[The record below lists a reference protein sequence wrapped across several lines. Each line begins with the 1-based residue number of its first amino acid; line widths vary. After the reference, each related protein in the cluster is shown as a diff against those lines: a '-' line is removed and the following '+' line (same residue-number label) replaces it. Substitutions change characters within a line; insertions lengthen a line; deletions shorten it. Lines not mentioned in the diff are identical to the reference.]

1 MDKYEYKVCL
11 EEIDTLISEG
21 DFGRAVEIA
30 DTIDWKRVKSVNTLC
45 QISDLYKVNH
55 RFEESRDILLLA
67 YDRYPTGRQI
77 VSSLCDL
84 ELRLGEYVQAL
95 QYYNEFVQIAPRDP
109 GRYILQYKIYKA
121 QSVSLPEQIA
131 VLQKL
136 KAADYRDRWAYELA
150 LLYYRNGDK
159 TLCVSECDE
168 LLAFFGD
175 GRFVENAKA
184 LKAEALGVEQ
194 PAPAPQAPAQPEPA
208 AEGAQDAA
216 YADQNYDP
224 NAGYADQNYDP
235 NAGYADQN
243 YDPNAGYADQNYD
256 PNAGYADQNYDP
268 NAGYA
273 DQNYDPNAGYA
284 DQNYDPNAAYA
295 GQGYDQNAGY
305 ADQNF
310 DPNAAYAGQGYD
322 PNTGYADQ
330 NYDPNAGYADQGYA
344 QNAYAAAPYAAQQ
357 EDDLPKVPDASF
369 NTQELRDLV
378 ASGLQDLEKQEERET
393 APQPVLTQDRPAPEA
408 EEPAAPQLQ
417 ESPAA
422 AEDEDADMK
431 VVPAPEAHAPEAE
444 APAQPEAEAPQ
455 AAAAQE
461 RPALREYTPQPAK
474 KDLSHRYDTVLA
486 QETDGQYAMVMPE
499 ARPAE
504 KQITGQMDL
513 EGILNEWDRIKTDSE
528 KRRSEQIRRRF
539 LENTGPILQDFDE
552 KSKDG
557 VLEHLE
563 RDIAREERLA
573 AAASVIPEGANLP
586 DGFTPVERY
595 KAVVARGDEMGSRE
609 EIKEPAY
616 RDTLIKKD
624 GATRIWRPKDVE
636 EAAEAAEAARS
647 READRPAYAEARR
660 PEHAAPRHE
669 VQEPAYAEPQYEEQE
684 SEYTA
689 PEYAAQEP
697 AYEEPAYEA
706 QEPEHAAPEY
716 EAQEP
721 EHAAPEYEA
730 QEPEYAEPE
739 YEAQEPEYAEPEYE
753 TQEPEY
759 TEPEYEAPKKQAPKY
774 EAEEAQ
780 EPAYE
785 EPAYEAG
792 EPAEPEYEAQEAEP
806 EAEEAPAEE
815 APEEAKEPE
824 AEEAPVEPERPHRRH
839 ALRED
844 RIKAQRPQHR
854 NPEGHRRER
863 AQQEAAPAED
873 AQEARHGAPE
883 GARAGRRGLGI
894 ARRSQEKAAVRKLTE
909 EEQKL
914 FGQYMTSA
922 ETRRQIVRAIDDI
935 SLAACTGNVVLTGQ
949 SGTDTAGLAKA
960 LIREIRAIDSNF
972 SGKVARSSG
981 PVINR
986 KDLAKALT
994 QIENGALIIEQ
1005 ASSLS
1010 EESCMRLHRELEREE
1025 RGMIVILIDTAKAM
1039 DRFMRHNE
1047 ASLGRNFNVRIDI
1060 TALDNDALVEVAK
1073 NYAKE
1078 KNYSIDEFG
1087 ILALHTRISSLQTID
1102 HTVTVD
1108 EVKGIVD
1115 EAIGYAEK
1123 KTPGHLMDVI
1133 FRKRYDEDDM
1143 VILREKDFQHY

>member
-168 LLAFFGD
+168 LIAFFGD

-243 YDPNAGYADQNYD
+243 YDPNAGYADQNY
-256 PNAGYADQNYDP
+256 
-268 NAGYA
+268 
-273 DQNYDPNAGYA
+273 
-284 DQNYDPNAAYA
+284 
-295 GQGYDQNAGY
+295 
-305 ADQNF
+305 

-408 EEPAAPQLQ
+408 EEPAAPQPQ

-721 EHAAPEYEA
+721 E
-730 QEPEYAEPE
+730 
-739 YEAQEPEYAEPEYE
+739 YAEPEYE

-780 EPAYE
+780 EPADE

-824 AEEAPVEPERPHRRH
+824 AEEAPAEPEYPHRRH

>member
-21 DFGRAVEIA
+21 DFARAVEIA

-150 LLYYRNGDK
+150 LLYFRNGDK
-159 TLCVSECDE
+159 SLCASECDE
-168 LLAFFGD
+168 MIAFFGD

-184 LKAEALGVEQ
+184 LKDEALGVAHQ
-194 PAPAPQAPAQPEPA
+194 APAPQAPAQQEPA
-208 AEGAQDAA
+208 EESGGQDAGYEGQGYDPNAGYAEQGYDPNAA
-216 YADQNYDP
+216 YADQNYDPNAGYADQGYGQDAGYADQGYDPNAGYADQNYDPNAGYADQGYDPNADYTDQNYDP

-235 NAGYADQN
+235 NAGYAYQD
-243 YDPNAGYADQNYD
+243 YDPNAGYADQSYD
-256 PNAGYADQNYDP
+256 PNAGY
-268 NAGYA
+268 G
-273 DQNYDPNAGYA
+273 
-284 DQNYDPNAAYA
+284 
-295 GQGYDQNAGY
+295 GQDY
-305 ADQNF
+305 
-310 DPNAAYAGQGYD
+310 
-322 PNTGYADQ
+322 
-330 NYDPNAGYADQGYA
+330 YA
-344 QNAYAAAPYAAQQ
+344 QPD
-357 EDDLPKVPDASF
+357 DDLPKVPQADANF

-393 APQPVLTQDRPAPEA
+393 AQPPAPEQEQPAPAQEQPVPEA
-408 EEPAAPQLQ
+408 EQ
-417 ESPAA
+417 EIPAA
-422 AEDEDADMK
+422 AQPQEIPEAAEEDEDADMK
-431 VVPAPEAHAPEAE
+431 VVPAPEKQEAAAEAE
-444 APAQPEAEAPQ
+444 APAQPVAEA
-455 AAAAQE
+455 AEAGAAQP
-461 RPALREYTPQPAK
+461 RPALREYTPQPVK

-573 AAASVIPEGANLP
+573 AAASVIPEGVSLS

-609 EIKEPAY
+609 EIREPAY

-624 GATRIWRPKDVE
+624 GATKIWRPKDVIEAE
-636 EAAEAAEAARS
+636 EAERAWEEEIS
-647 READRPAYAEARR
+647 GNEEREA
-660 PEHAAPRHE
+660 
-669 VQEPAYAEPQYEEQE
+669 EQ
-684 SEYTA
+684 
-689 PEYAAQEP
+689 PVN
-697 AYEEPAYEA
+697 
-706 QEPEHAAPEY
+706 
-716 EAQEP
+716 
-721 EHAAPEYEA
+721 
-730 QEPEYAEPE
+730 AEPE
-739 YEAQEPEYAEPEYE
+739 YEAQEAPEYAEPEE
-753 TQEPEY
+753 Q
-759 TEPEYEAPKKQAPKY
+759 
-774 EAEEAQ
+774 
-780 EPAYE
+780 
-785 EPAYEAG
+785 
-792 EPAEPEYEAQEAEP
+792 EPAEPEYEAQEAPEYAEP
-806 EAEEAPAEE
+806 EAQEPAEPEYEAQEAPEYAEPEAQEPAEPEPEEEPAGEVPAEEPEEEPEEDEAPAER
-815 APEEAKEPE
+815 EP
-824 AEEAPVEPERPHRRH
+824 AEREPARRRH

-844 RIKAQRPQHR
+844 RIQAERPQRR
-854 NPEGHRRER
+854 NPEGQRRER
-863 AQQEAAPAED
+863 GEEEAAPETARERRRG
-873 AQEARHGAPE
+873 AQEGMRTGK
-883 GARAGRRGLGI
+883 RGLGI
-894 ARRSQEKAAVRKLTE
+894 ARRSQEKATVRKLTE

-914 FGQYMTSA
+914 FGQYLTSA

-949 SGTDTAGLAKA
+949 SGTDTSGLAKA

-986 KDLAKALT
+986 KDLSKALT

-1047 ASLGRNFNVRIDI
+1047 ATLGRNFNVRIDI

>member
-1 MDKYEYKVCL
+1 M
-11 EEIDTLISEG
+11 
-21 DFGRAVEIA
+21 
-30 DTIDWKRVKSVNTLC
+30 
-45 QISDLYKVNH
+45 
-55 RFEESRDILLLA
+55 
-67 YDRYPTGRQI
+67 
-77 VSSLCDL
+77 
-84 ELRLGEYVQAL
+84 
-95 QYYNEFVQIAPRDP
+95 
-109 GRYILQYKIYKA
+109 
-121 QSVSLPEQIA
+121 
-131 VLQKL
+131 
-136 KAADYRDRWAYELA
+136 
-150 LLYYRNGDK
+150 
-159 TLCVSECDE
+159 
-168 LLAFFGD
+168 
-175 GRFVENAKA
+175 
-184 LKAEALGVEQ
+184 
-194 PAPAPQAPAQPEPA
+194 
-208 AEGAQDAA
+208 
-216 YADQNYDP
+216 
-224 NAGYADQNYDP
+224 
-235 NAGYADQN
+235 
-243 YDPNAGYADQNYD
+243 
-256 PNAGYADQNYDP
+256 
-268 NAGYA
+268 
-273 DQNYDPNAGYA
+273 
-284 DQNYDPNAAYA
+284 
-295 GQGYDQNAGY
+295 
-305 ADQNF
+305 
-310 DPNAAYAGQGYD
+310 
-322 PNTGYADQ
+322 
-330 NYDPNAGYADQGYA
+330 
-344 QNAYAAAPYAAQQ
+344 
-357 EDDLPKVPDASF
+357 PDASF

-706 QEPEHAAPEY
+706 QEP
-716 EAQEP
+716 
-721 EHAAPEYEA
+721 
-730 QEPEYAEPE
+730 
-739 YEAQEPEYAEPEYE
+739 
-753 TQEPEY
+753 
-759 TEPEYEAPKKQAPKY
+759 
-774 EAEEAQ
+774 
-780 EPAYE
+780 AYE

-824 AEEAPVEPERPHRRH
+824 AEEAPAEPEYPHRRH

-883 GARAGRRGLGI
+883 GTRAGRRGLGI